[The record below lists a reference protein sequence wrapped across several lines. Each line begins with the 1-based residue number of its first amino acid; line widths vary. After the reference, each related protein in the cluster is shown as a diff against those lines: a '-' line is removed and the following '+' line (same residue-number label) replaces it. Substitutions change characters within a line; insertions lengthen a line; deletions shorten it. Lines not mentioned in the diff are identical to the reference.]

1 MGRGIA
7 HAFAYAGH
15 EVWLI
20 DAKAREPAAAKLLEA
35 DARREIEASLRTLAE
50 LGVFDAAL
58 IPAMLARVHFADR
71 DQAPEVLARVDVLF
85 EGVPEVMAAKR
96 EALAFACSHL
106 RPEALLASTTS
117 TILSTELATAVTHPE
132 RFLNAHWL
140 NPAYL
145 IPLVEVSPHPGT
157 DPAVTQRLCV
167 LLSTIGKQPVLCQ
180 AAPGYIVPRL
190 QALVMNEAAR
200 MVEQGVATPED
211 IDRAVRYGFGPR
223 FASMGLVEFIDF
235 GGLDI
240 LYYASHYLAKAL
252 DDPRHAPPAIIDRY
266 MAEGR
271 AGLRAGQGFFDWSTV
286 DAAAY
291 RREVM
296 QRQLALLRQLDLVP
310 APAIPPSAQRLSPS
324 KRGLAT
330 LPGWGRHILGSTL
343 WPDSIDESAPR

>member
-1 MGRGIA
+1 MTMRVAALGAGRMGRGIA

-20 DAKAREPAAAKLLEA
+20 DAKPRAPKAAKQLEA
-35 DARREIEASLRTLAE
+35 DARREIEASLATLAE

-71 DQAPEVLARVDVLF
+71 EEAPAVLAQVDVLF
-85 EGVPEVMAAKR
+85 EGVPEVLAAKQ
-96 EALAFACSHL
+96 EAFAFACQHL

-117 TILSTELATAVTHPE
+117 TMLSTELAGLVTHPQ

-157 DPAVTQRLCV
+157 DPAATQRLCD
-167 LLSTIGKQPVLCQ
+167 LLTAICKKPVLCQ

-223 FASMGLVEFIDF
+223 FASMGVVEFIDF

-271 AGLRAGQGFFDWSTV
+271 AGLRAGRGFFDWSQV
-286 DAAAY
+286 DAPSY

-310 APAIPPSAQRLSPS
+310 APG
-324 KRGLAT
+324 KRTGA
-330 LPGWGRHILGSTL
+330 
-343 WPDSIDESAPR
+343 

>member
-1 MGRGIA
+1 MTALVAALGAGRMGRGIA

-15 EVWLI
+15 DVWLI
-20 DAKAREPAAAKLLEA
+20 DAKPREPAAAKQLEA

-50 LGVFDAAL
+50 LDVFDAAL

-71 DQAPEVLARVDVLF
+71 AAAPEVLARVDVLF

-96 EALAFACSHL
+96 EALAFACAHL
-106 RPEALLASTTS
+106 RPESLLASTTS
-117 TILSTELATAVTHPE
+117 TMLSTELATAVTHPQ

-157 DPAVTQRLCV
+157 DPAAVARLCA
-167 LLSTIGKQPVLCQ
+167 LLEAIGKKPVLCQ
-180 AAPGYIVPRL
+180 PAPGYIVPRL

-252 DDPRHAPPAIIDRY
+252 DDPCRAPPAIVDRY

-271 AGLRAGQGFFDWSTV
+271 AGLRAGKGFFDWSTV
-286 DAAAY
+286 DAASY

-296 QRQLALLRQLDLVP
+296 QRQLAMLRQLGMVP
-310 APAIPPSAQRLSPS
+310 APGGERSP
-324 KRGLAT
+324 
-330 LPGWGRHILGSTL
+330 
-343 WPDSIDESAPR
+343 

>member
-1 MGRGIA
+1 MTVVAALGAGRMGRGIA

-20 DAKAREPAAAKLLEA
+20 DAKARAADAAHALHA
-35 DARREIEASLRTLAE
+35 DARREIDASLAALAG

-58 IPAMLARVHFADR
+58 IPAMLARVHFAARAD
-71 DQAPEVLARVDVLF
+71 APAVLARTDVLF
-85 EGVPEVMAAKR
+85 EGVPEVLDAKR
-96 EALAFACSHL
+96 DAFAFACAHL
-106 RPEALLASTTS
+106 RPDALIASTTS
-117 TILSTELATAVTHPE
+117 TMLSTELAALVARPQ

-157 DPAVTQRLCV
+157 AAEATQRLCA
-167 LLSTIGKQPVLCQ
+167 LLEAIGKKPVLCQ

-223 FASMGLVEFIDF
+223 FASMGVVEFIDF

-252 DDPRHAPPAIIDRY
+252 ADPRHAPPAIVDRY

-271 AGLRAGQGFFDWSTV
+271 AGLRAGRGFFDWTQV
-286 DAAAY
+286 DAGSY
-291 RREVM
+291 RQDVM
-296 QRQLALLRQLDLVP
+296 RRQLTLLQLLELVP
-310 APAIPPSAQRLSPS
+310 APADASVGSDEPASAKPPR
-324 KRGLAT
+324 
-330 LPGWGRHILGSTL
+330 
-343 WPDSIDESAPR
+343 